1 MSRDL
6 VSLDNVY
13 ANRLGT
19 FVKLTNS
26 VLPVQYPDSF
36 FQEIVHGKG
45 GKDTFFAQLAFYS
58 EVAVGVVKAKLIA
71 NKKGGILPH
80 GVYIEV
86 LAVLEH
92 YTGKG
97 IGTKLLEY
105 VENEAKKHYQH
116 DLYVHVASDNVHAL
130 NWYKKRGFEQDGDVL
145 IDYYK
150 NTKGSANAIVLKK
163 RV

>member
-1 MSRDL
+1 MSRDI

-26 VLPVQYPDSF
+26 ILPVQYPDSF
-36 FQEIVHGKG
+36 FQEIVQNKNGKE
-45 GKDTFFAQLAFYS
+45 TSFAQLAFYS
-58 EVAVGVVKAKLIA
+58 EVAVGAVKAKLIA

-80 GVYIEV
+80 GMYIEV

-92 YTGKG
+92 YSGKG

-105 VENEAKKHYQH
+105 VESEAKKHYQH
-116 DLYVHVASDNVHAL
+116 ALYVHVASDNVRAIT
-130 NWYKKRGFEQDGDVL
+130 WYKKRGFEQDGDVL
-145 IDYYK
+145 LDYYK
-150 NTKGSANAIVLKK
+150 NTTGSANALVLKK
-163 RV
+163 TF